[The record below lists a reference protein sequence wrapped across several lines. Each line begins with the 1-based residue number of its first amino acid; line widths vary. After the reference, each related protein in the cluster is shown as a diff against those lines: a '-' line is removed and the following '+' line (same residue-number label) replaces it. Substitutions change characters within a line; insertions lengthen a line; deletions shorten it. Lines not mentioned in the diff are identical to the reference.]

1 MIMISSKTTLPAGR
15 IKRIHVNQNLLR
27 RAMKGEDVLP
37 YIVRYGGSSWSCRDF
52 EIDGPAKGVNSIHK
66 PLSCGARLWIKTTS
80 YMTLNS

>member
-1 MIMISSKTTLPAGR
+1 MMVSTKTTLPDGR

-66 PLSCGARLWIKTTS
+66 PLSCGARLWIETTS
-80 YMTLNS
+80 SMTLNS